1 MTTQAAARV
10 PRRPQK
16 LNTVEIHNQQATITE
31 SLMKRKFFK
40 ISAILFIAYLA
51 AAMVTFDFSQNAY
64 PLDEEY
70 YPNGRIRVLGPKP
83 RSPLCRAAL
92 ADIHYHGSEWPFLV
106 STPSAK
112 FGGLKSGIWHLE
124 TVPHAEAFECR
135 RERIAAALA
144 CTARKVRVEYP
155 GAIYH
160 VMNRGDRRG
169 IFTAKIAEISEG
181 VSSGTNPFLLQV
193 SS

>member
-1 MTTQAAARV
+1 
-10 PRRPQK
+10 
-16 LNTVEIHNQQATITE
+16 
-31 SLMKRKFFK
+31 MKRKFFK

-106 STPSAK
+106 FNPICQIWRAK
-112 FGGLKSGIWHLE
+112 
-124 TVPHAEAFECR
+124 
-135 RERIAAALA
+135 ERHMAPRNGP
-144 CTARKVRVEYP
+144 AR
-155 GAIYH
+155 
-160 VMNRGDRRG
+160 
-169 IFTAKIAEISEG
+169 
-181 VSSGTNPFLLQV
+181 
-193 SS
+193 